1 MKLKTQLIEALGL
14 ENKKLNTE
22 VAQNHELVGKQ
33 KIQLERCRDIDS
45 VIDYSENMNTI
56 NHTLEEQLN
65 NLSKTLIDKNEL
77 ITSLQHEIEII
88 KKGSD
93 IKKQYDNQ
101 NDNLMT
107 VYYDF
112 GKCQVDNH
120 FLKLNIKDKIQMCEQ
135 TQQQLIESQHKYSLL
150 ENQYNIELQELSNLH
165 KEKTE
170 IIESLMTT
178 IQDKDFYIENMNTQ
192 LRQSQISEE
201 NHKSHNNDIQTKFD
215 SIIIENE
222 YLQTINTQLQTDNSN
237 YEHKVFQLQ
246 DSYQQL
252 DIQMNEMK
260 NNKIYY
266 EKLYNDSLTN
276 INNLKIE
283 ISNNNKKYEET
294 VEVLLERNQQND
306 IYINDTKTEIITLQ
320 TDKNA
325 LIENYQNIELQYN
338 QLQQQYQQ
346 TLDEHT
352 STLNEYII
360 KLKNAEKY
368 VDDLKLSKTQL
379 STAILE

>member
-1 MKLKTQLIEALGL
+1 
-14 ENKKLNTE
+14 
-22 VAQNHELVGKQ
+22 
-33 KIQLERCRDIDS
+33 
-45 VIDYSENMNTI
+45 
-56 NHTLEEQLN
+56 
-65 NLSKTLIDKNEL
+65 
-77 ITSLQHEIEII
+77 
-88 KKGSD
+88 
-93 IKKQYDNQ
+93 
-101 NDNLMT
+101 MT

-165 KEKTE
+165 KEKTD

-178 IQDKDFYIENMNTQ
+178 IQDKDFYIENLNTQ
-192 LRQSQISEE
+192 LQQSQISEE
-201 NHKSHNNDIQTKFD
+201 NHKSHNTDIQTKLD
-215 SIIIENE
+215 SLIIENE
-222 YLQTINTQLQTDNSN
+222 YLQTVSTQLQTDNSN

-294 VEVLLERNQQND
+294 VEVLLERIQQND
-306 IYINDTKTEIITLQ
+306 SYIHDTKTEIITLQ
-320 TDKNA
+320 TDKNT
-325 LIENYQNIELQYN
+325 LIENYQNIELRVLAYE
-338 QLQQQYQQ
+338 LA
-346 TLDEHT
+346 LSSFMPEF
-352 STLNEYII
+352 
-360 KLKNAEKY
+360 KLKELLTF
-368 VDDLKLSKTQL
+368 V
-379 STAILE
+379 I